1 MTFIQ
6 CPCCMGLEQRR
17 ANNKAVRQA
26 RPFLSSLVCISFVL
40 TAQGYQIS
48 WRPPRSALRIGNSL
62 LSAVQ
67 LRAGDA
73 RASVPR
79 TQSGSSVRIRMYAEK
94 LGQVLV
100 TRDGAERVLGDEFR
114 AGVAILVTEQ
124 CNDRT
129 KALILN
135 RPTPLLL
142 SHLDLPRFHA
152 FGPCRLFLGGVLD
165 QESELQDNGVERPHP
180 MRRKNVTGG
189 QNLLSNI
196 PRATSGSFERNNMS
210 PHHWIHTIEGL
221 KGATRLGVGNIF
233 CGNHLTLVTRHTC
246 LAVCLC

>member
-1 MTFIQ
+1 
-6 CPCCMGLEQRR
+6 MGLEQRR

-26 RPFLSSLVCISFVL
+26 RPLLSSLVCISFVL

-48 WRPPRSALRIGNSL
+48 WRPHRSALRIGNSL

-79 TQSGSSVRIRMYAEK
+79 TQTGSSVRIRMYAEK

-142 SHLDLPRFHA
+142 SHLDLPHA
-152 FGPCRLFLGGVLD
+152 ACSLV
-165 QESELQDNGVERPHP
+165 
-180 MRRKNVTGG
+180 
-189 QNLLSNI
+189 
-196 PRATSGSFERNNMS
+196 
-210 PHHWIHTIEGL
+210 
-221 KGATRLGVGNIF
+221 
-233 CGNHLTLVTRHTC
+233 LTLMF
-246 LAVCLC
+246 LFPGF